1 VNSYSIGFTV
11 GDSTWANDRLA
22 SKASAAINPSP
33 TVVGREHAY
42 GDFTHTAVFIASPLY
57 KLEILSDQVIAN
69 SGGTFTESAQVRE
82 TSGST
87 VTTSTEGDNGTWV
100 QHGSQIDL
108 TSASDGTV
116 TSATISG
123 SKLTVNAQGVLGVY
137 TRQ

>member
-1 VNSYSIGFTV
+1 MRRLLLACASVALLGCG
-11 GDSTWANDRLA
+11 GDSTGPAA
-22 SKASAAINPSP
+22 SFEGTWNLQTINGSALP
-33 TVVGREHAY
+33 Y
-42 GDFTHTAVFIASPLY
+42 TAVFVASPLY

-69 SGGTFTESAQVRE
+69 ADGTFTESAQVRE
-82 TSGST
+82 TNGST

-116 TSATISG
+116 TTATISG
-123 SKLTVNAQGVLGVY
+123 SKLAVNAQGVLGVY